1 MALREPSPRATG
13 LVEYEGKPC
22 WAHCSPRG
30 ENKEGESTGKELWQG
45 KETVWSDCKLLRP
58 QEWWEWC
65 EQVSLWPC
73 LGGSGTTRPRQQ
85 RNEETASKPTEIW
98 RWIWEGSQTVAIAGR
113 AGVQEMCL
121 RWIYSGNVGCLC
133 FQMLIP
139 ARVDSCDVAGE
150 LSHVCSTG
158 SCSLSIWERKP
169 I

>member
-1 MALREPSPRATG
+1 MARKGNSLIRLQAAQTSGVMWTG
-13 LVEYEGKPC
+13 LPV
-22 WAHCSPRG
+22 
-30 ENKEGESTGKELWQG
+30 
-45 KETVWSDCKLLRP
+45 TVP
-58 QEWWEWC
+58 
-65 EQVSLWPC
+65 
-73 LGGSGTTRPRQQ
+73 GGSGTTRPRQQ

-133 FQMLIP
+133 FQMLTP

-169 I
+169 TEMGQDLQCMDLSSKKRGSLFKYF